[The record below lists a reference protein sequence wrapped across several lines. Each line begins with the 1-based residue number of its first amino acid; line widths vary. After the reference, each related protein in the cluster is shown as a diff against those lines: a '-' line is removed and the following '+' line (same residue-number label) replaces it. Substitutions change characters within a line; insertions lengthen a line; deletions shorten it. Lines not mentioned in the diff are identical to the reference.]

1 MGLTGLKSRCQQDCF
16 FLDTLWKIC
25 LLAYSSFWRPPAF
38 FGFWL
43 LLPSS
48 KIQLNQVLISNY
60 SDTDIL
66 HCFSLFRTLMITLSS
81 RESGKISL
89 FQNLNSICNLNSPL
103 PHHLMYSQVWRLG
116 WKSLGVGW
124 GWKSLFCL
132 PFLSSSIVF
141 I

>member
-1 MGLTGLKSRCQQDCF
+1 MSLTGLKSRCQQDCF

-103 PHHLMYSQVWRLG
+103 LCILTSLQVPGIRMCV
-116 WKSLGVGW
+116 SLRDCCSTYHRW
-124 GWKSLFCL
+124 
-132 PFLSSSIVF
+132 PFYC
-141 I
+141 